1 MKNLNKLKDFTTHGT
16 PQLPLHIYNQY
27 YEHGGLTVPYH
38 WHEEIELIY
47 VEEGSMEMTINTTTK
62 HVYKNEFFCINSQE
76 LHQIYSIGR
85 TSSIHHALVFSPDIL
100 SFEYFD
106 DSQSRFIH
114 PLLNHTLL
122 LPQVI
127 CTDKPYGQE
136 ILRLFLEILEV
147 NKVKK
152 TGWYLNVK
160 ACLYKILSILA
171 GEDLLITMTNNL
183 KNLDYKM
190 EQVKKAIAYIH
201 ENFTKKIYI
210 TELAKVVSM
219 NPQYFCRFFKSMVNK
234 TPIEYINNYRINR
247 ANKYLQS
254 EDLSVMEVC
263 LRVGFEN
270 PSYFIKLFKEQNNM
284 TPLEYK
290 NVFLKI

>member
-1 MKNLNKLKDFTTHGT
+1 M
-16 PQLPLHIYNQY
+16 
-27 YEHGGLTVPYH
+27 
-38 WHEEIELIY
+38 
-47 VEEGSMEMTINTTTK
+47 
-62 HVYKNEFFCINSQE
+62 
-76 LHQIYSIGR
+76 
-85 TSSIHHALVFSPDIL
+85 
-100 SFEYFD
+100 
-106 DSQSRFIH
+106 
-114 PLLNHTLL
+114 
-122 LPQVI
+122 
-127 CTDKPYGQE
+127 
-136 ILRLFLEILEV
+136 
-147 NKVKK
+147 
-152 TGWYLNVK
+152 
-160 ACLYKILSILA
+160 A

>member
-122 LPQVI
+122 LPQTI

-136 ILRLFLEILEV
+136 ILKLFLEILEV

-152 TGWYLNVK
+152 LGG
-160 ACLYKILSILA
+160 I
-171 GEDLLITMTNNL
+171 
-183 KNLDYKM
+183 
-190 EQVKKAIAYIH
+190 
-201 ENFTKKIYI
+201 
-210 TELAKVVSM
+210 
-219 NPQYFCRFFKSMVNK
+219 
-234 TPIEYINNYRINR
+234 
-247 ANKYLQS
+247 
-254 EDLSVMEVC
+254 
-263 LRVGFEN
+263 
-270 PSYFIKLFKEQNNM
+270 
-284 TPLEYK
+284 
-290 NVFLKI
+290 